1 VNTEPET
8 NVKVFEGHIII
19 ESLDIFDEDLASYIK
34 ENDEKEWPDLIRR
47 GVKIGLIALKGSRTT
62 EKLDYVEKEF
72 NKLSKKLSDNLDD
85 FARKKLE
92 KIFDEDNGIL
102 KQTMDTYLGIGG
114 KLEDLF
120 DPEQKG
126 SAMSKFSTIL
136 DDHFKGSDS
145 EFAKLLDH
153 ENPDSPIASLKNDLI
168 KNYLKDMRDK
178 LIGEKEAEKEREK
191 GTAKGRKYQEDL
203 FQRVNDMCGPFQD
216 TPDYTAD
223 VIGKLP
229 KSKVGD
235 VVVTINPNS
244 TGGAVVKMVFEAKD
258 SGSYNIA
265 KTQKELDEAKENR
278 DACVGV
284 AVFTSNTCPI
294 ECYPLYQYGNDK
306 VICTY
311 DLGVDELSLNLAYR
325 MARIE
330 ALRRLNANNC
340 QQIDSIKIRSLVIS
354 GFDKL
359 KSISNIK
366 RKITELSNGVSKD
379 LDDLQNELRD
389 LFTELDSASQLT
401 SAT

>member
-1 VNTEPET
+1 MADYVKGYPE
-8 NVKVFEGHIII
+8 
-19 ESLDIFDEDLASYIK
+19 L
-34 ENDEKEWPDLIRR
+34 EWPDIIRR
-47 GVKIGLIALKGSRTT
+47 GTKIGLIALKDSHAT
-62 EKLDYVEKEF
+62 EKMDYVEKEF
-72 NKLSKKLSDNLDD
+72 NKLIKKLTDNLDD
-85 FARKKLE
+85 FARQKLE
-92 KIFDEDNGIL
+92 KIFDADNGVL
-102 KQTMDTYLGIGG
+102 KQTMDTYLGTGG

-126 SAMSKFSTIL
+126 SAISKFSSIL
-136 DDHFKGSDS
+136 DTHFKGSDS

-153 ENPDSPIASLKNDLI
+153 DNPDSPIASLKNDLI
-168 KNYLKDMRDK
+168 DHYLKDMRDK
-178 LIGEKEAEKEREK
+178 LIGEEAAEEEREK
-191 GTAKGRKYQEDL
+191 GTAKGRKYQENV
-203 FQRVNDMCGPFQD
+203 FERINNICGPFQD

-223 VIGKLP
+223 VNGKLP

-284 AVFTSNTCPI
+284 AVFTSNTCPD

-311 DLGVDELSLNLAYR
+311 DTDDSNALSLNLAYR
-325 MARIE
+325 IARIE
-330 ALRRLNANNC
+330 ALRRLNINDC
-340 QQIDSIKIRSLVIS
+340 QQIDSIKIHSLITN

-366 RKITELSNGVSKD
+366 RKVTELSNSVYKD
-379 LDDLQNELRD
+379 LDDLQNELHD
-389 LFTELDSASQLT
+389 LFTELDSASQPA
-401 SAT
+401 ATT